1 MPPTISFEIRVCDP
15 TRGASPIRTL
25 KQEFDVNDWEVFSQT
40 ERDVVA
46 FGREA
51 VALLLSEAVKKK
63 KRRWFASVWRKIL
76 PWSRTGSGPSASAA

>member
-1 MPPTISFEIRVCDP
+1 MSPTISFEIRVCDP
-15 TRGASPIRTL
+15 ARGAAPIRTL
-25 KQEFDVNDWEVFSQT
+25 RKEFDTAAWEVFSQT

-51 VALLLSEAVKKK
+51 TALLLSEAVKKK

-76 PWSRTGSGPSASAA
+76 PWSRTGNGPSASAA